1 MITMKIN
8 QLKAGVILSYMQLI
22 LGNIISIMYTPVMLR
37 ILGQSEYGLYNLS
50 SSTISYLGLLNFG
63 LGSAYMRYYSR
74 YKVDNDKIK
83 IGRLNGMFIIIYS
96 VIAIIA
102 AIAGL
107 VLISNAQLI
116 FKQGLTNSE
125 ISRIKIL
132 MVFMLFNMTISF
144 PLSVF
149 NSNIIANERFFFQQ
163 ITGMINTIINPF
175 VMLPVL
181 LLGYKSIGMVI
192 VTTILGLIS
201 NGINIYYCINKLKI
215 NFVFGEFDFKLMK
228 EMLIFSSYI
237 FLNMIVDQINWSVDK
252 FLLGMFKGSVAVAIY
267 GIGAQFNTYY
277 LSFSTSISNVFI
289 PKVNRLVYKSN
300 DKDELTKIFT
310 KVGRIQFIVLSFIMV
325 GFLVFGKFFIEIW
338 AGNNYYKSY
347 YIAVILMLPVSIPLI
362 QNLGLEIQKAK
373 NMHKF
378 RSVIYFIIA
387 IGNICMSIPLCKQYG
402 EVGCAIGTAISLV
415 IGNGILMNWYYYTK
429 VEIDIIYFW
438 KNICRLATG
447 LIVPIIIGIGIRYVG
462 INSIMMFLV
471 MGIVFTI
478 IFFISMYYLGMNE
491 YERQLFKEPFNKLK
505 LVS

>member
-1 MITMKIN
+1 MKIN

-201 NGINIYYCINKLKI
+201 NGINIYY
-215 NFVFGEFDFKLMK
+215 
-228 EMLIFSSYI
+228 
-237 FLNMIVDQINWSVDK
+237 
-252 FLLGMFKGSVAVAIY
+252 
-267 GIGAQFNTYY
+267 
-277 LSFSTSISNVFI
+277 
-289 PKVNRLVYKSN
+289 
-300 DKDELTKIFT
+300 
-310 KVGRIQFIVLSFIMV
+310 
-325 GFLVFGKFFIEIW
+325 
-338 AGNNYYKSY
+338 
-347 YIAVILMLPVSIPLI
+347 
-362 QNLGLEIQKAK
+362 
-373 NMHKF
+373 
-378 RSVIYFIIA
+378 
-387 IGNICMSIPLCKQYG
+387 
-402 EVGCAIGTAISLV
+402 
-415 IGNGILMNWYYYTK
+415 
-429 VEIDIIYFW
+429 
-438 KNICRLATG
+438 
-447 LIVPIIIGIGIRYVG
+447 
-462 INSIMMFLV
+462 
-471 MGIVFTI
+471 
-478 IFFISMYYLGMNE
+478 
-491 YERQLFKEPFNKLK
+491 
-505 LVS
+505 